1 MSDFQDDHCIDAPVT
16 PAHPTA
22 LIKDRRRPD
31 RIHDVSP
38 ALIPLLRNPAGAAVV
53 DNIVL
58 VSGPIVVEL
67 QGIRVFWGSLEV
79 WIWASLVVGIF
90 TAIAVWF
97 ATGHGSWI
105 ALAVAN
111 TLWFL
116 YGIGLLM

>member
-16 PAHPTA
+16 PAHQTA

-38 ALIPLLRNPAGAAVV
+38 ALIPLLRNPAGAVVV
-53 DNIVL
+53 DDTVL
-58 VSGPIVVEL
+58 VSGPIVVAL
-67 QGIRVFWGSLEV
+67 QGIRVVLGSFGI
-79 WIWASLVVGIF
+79 WIWASLVVGIS
-90 TAIAVWF
+90 TAMAVWF

-105 ALAVAN
+105 APAVAN
-111 TLWFL
+111 SLWFL